1 MKSPWDNMDDA
12 KNIFL
17 KKSKN
22 NFFLPVNFSFSIK
35 TMLILIFTIVVIWL
49 LSGVYKV
56 NEGEEAIVIRF
67 GEYVRKAYPG
77 LNYHLPHP
85 LEKVI
90 IERVKMSRQTE
101 VGYSSGQSRREA
113 NTSNGNYMV
122 YSYRLNNRTINN
134 QHLGESSTMLTGD
147 ENIVELNCNVR
158 WHIKDLY
165 SFVFNV
171 AFPDE
176 TVKIVAESAIR
187 EVISETPIASI
198 LSNQKQEIA
207 DKIEKL
213 IQQILN
219 QYSIGIEIEKV
230 QLLKAEPPSEVI
242 DAYRDVQTSRADK
255 EREINQA
262 QAYRN
267 DKIPEARGKAAK
279 LIEEAKGY
287 KQATVSKAL
296 GEAQKFNAILVEYK
310 LNKEITKERLYL
322 NTIETILQGSKKIII
337 SDESKL
343 LPHMGISL
351 K

>member
-1 MKSPWDNMDDA
+1 MKSPWDSMDDA

-17 KKSKN
+17 KGKN
-22 NFFLPVNFSFSIK
+22 NFFFSNNFNFSIK
-35 TMLILIFTIVVIWL
+35 AILILIFTLILIWL
-49 LSGVYKV
+49 LSGIYKV

-67 GEYVRKAYPG
+67 GEYVRKAHPG
-77 LNYHLPHP
+77 LNYHLPDP
-85 LEKVI
+85 LERVV
-90 IERVKMSRQTE
+90 IERVRMSRQTE
-101 VGYSSGQSRREA
+101 VGYSSVQSRKEA
-113 NTSNGNYMV
+113 YNSNYRKH
-122 YSYRLNNRTINN
+122 SYPLNNRTISN

-171 AFPDE
+171 AFPEE

-219 QYSIGIEIEKV
+219 QYSIGIEIERV

-279 LIEEAKGY
+279 LVEEAKGY
-287 KQATVSKAL
+287 KQAIVAKAL
-296 GEAQKFNAILVEYK
+296 GDVQKFNAILVEYR

-322 NTIETILQGSKKIII
+322 NTIETILRGSKKIII